1 MAKNVARIPLCQY
14 HELYFRLKFK
24 PMPSIEFKQIKY
36 SYPCNDL
43 GTLFSQM
50 SKIGQQ
56 ENVSSKGNKNKKKKK
71 LVVLE

>member
-56 ENVSSKGNKNKKKKK
+56 ENVSSKGNKTKK
-71 LVVLE
+71 

>member
-1 MAKNVARIPLCQY
+1 MDSSIMPKNVARIPLCQY

-56 ENVSSKGNKNKKKKK
+56 ENVSSKGNKTKK
-71 LVVLE
+71 